1 LAPGPARPAIVA
13 TSRRAL
19 SHGRLPP
26 LPFVMAGLVPAIH
39 AFAYPAEFKIRPA
52 MTASCGSAGR
62 HADTTS
68 HGGGRARARDKFGL
82 VAATVR
88 GKNRAAVREGGGTS
102 GGPFVEQPR
111 GRQFAPSTAYRT
123 LRFHRFR
130 ENFAGQ
136 CNHARRRSGTAPPP
150 PRRREK
156 RAPKAMRRRALPG
169 QGEGRSKRRAR
180 ALWNCFRLATSQR
193 VG

>member
-62 HADTTS
+62 HADATS

-82 VAATVR
+82 VVATVR
-88 GKNRAAVREGGGTS
+88 EKRAAVREGGGTS

-130 ENFAGQ
+130 EKYRGSVQTCSAAAPAARKACAQ
-136 CNHARRRSGTAPPP
+136 SHAPRGVAW
-150 PRRREK
+150 PRRG
-156 RAPKAMRRRALPG
+156 AF
-169 QGEGRSKRRAR
+169 KRRAR